1 MEIYLCSVIDVKIS
15 LCQLI
20 FDNYTPAPGPS
31 NISPSSP
38 TKETPAD
45 ASPVEDSLPQELDK
59 LRHQLQY
66 VKKQS
71 LVLMEKARKSS
82 EAEEI
87 ALQQAQAAIAEKDS
101 AVAEATAAK
110 SREDSMLQLLTDAS
124 LDMAGKFSLSIL
136 LLFLCC
142 LPPYC
147 SLNCFEKQ

>member
-1 MEIYLCSVIDVKIS
+1 
-15 LCQLI
+15 
-20 FDNYTPAPGPS
+20 
-31 NISPSSP
+31 
-38 TKETPAD
+38 
-45 ASPVEDSLPQELDK
+45 
-59 LRHQLQY
+59 
-66 VKKQS
+66 
-71 LVLMEKARKSS
+71 MEKARKSS